1 MFGIGTG
8 ELLLLLL
15 IALIVLGPE
24 RLPGLARDVG
34 RAMGDLRKTSDEL
47 TAEFLRAD
55 QAATTTAPP
64 PALAETSAPET
75 MASTAPPLPEGEQP
89 TLFDQ
94 EAQRKAD
101 ELQQKLLGAE
111 AAEPPSESAP
121 HDEAERQG

>member
-15 IALIVLGPE
+15 IALIVLGPD

-34 RAMGDLRKTSDEL
+34 KAMGDLRKTSDEL
-47 TAEFLRAD
+47 TSEFLHAD
-55 QAATTTAPP
+55 QAIPATAPP
-64 PALAETSAPET
+64 AAPVEPAAAEAT
-75 MASTAPPLPEGEQP
+75 ASIEPPLPEGEQP

-101 ELQQKLLGAE
+101 ELHGPAT
-111 AAEPPSESAP
+111 
-121 HDEAERQG
+121 EAERRG